1 MWNYRTEPCLMG
13 WQQGHKPAAL
23 PVPDEHSNCWEVDW
37 EGKARCTDGQ
47 HPTQKPVRLF
57 ELPMLKH
64 TRPGDI
70 CLETFAGSGSQV
82 IAAERLDRRC
92 FAVER
97 MPRFCDVIV
106 KRWEL
111 YTGQTAI
118 RVPAEEERVMAYG
131 RDIMLQAK
139 ALWISGAGT
148 DAADRRAAGYQAAR
162 DDRRVAACR
171 GLGDRARST
180 SRGSPTSGSPRPWPR
195 LSPR

>member
-1 MWNYRTEPCLMG
+1 VLGFAMWNYRTEPCLMG
-13 WQQGHKPAAL
+13 WQQGHKPEAL
-23 PVPDEHSNCWEVDW
+23 PVPDEHSNCWETGW

-64 TRPGDI
+64 TRPGAI

-97 MPRFCDVIV
+97 MPQFCDVIV
-106 KRWEL
+106 QRWEQ

-118 RVPAEEERVMAYG
+118 RVPAE
-131 RDIMLQAK
+131 
-139 ALWISGAGT
+139 
-148 DAADRRAAGYQAAR
+148 
-162 DDRRVAACR
+162 
-171 GLGDRARST
+171 
-180 SRGSPTSGSPRPWPR
+180 GSE
-195 LSPR
+195 